1 MKYDICSDMD
11 GPNIMLSKLKQSK
24 KDKHYTLYVEYKRQ
38 YKWIYKQNRNR
49 LTNIENL
56 RLPKRREGT
65 N

>member
-38 YKWIYKQNRNR
+38 YK
-49 LTNIENL
+49 
-56 RLPKRREGT
+56 
-65 N
+65 